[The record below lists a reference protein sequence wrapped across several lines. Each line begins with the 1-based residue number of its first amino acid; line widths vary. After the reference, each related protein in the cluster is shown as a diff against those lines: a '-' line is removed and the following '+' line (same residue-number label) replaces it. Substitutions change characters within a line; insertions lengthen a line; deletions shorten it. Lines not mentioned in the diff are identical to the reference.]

1 LGSLYA
7 ARKQNQKAVDQY
19 LEAIRDDPKSDVA
32 HYRLGQVYRQMNKL
46 ELATQELARYQELAR
61 LHEDELKRSRS
72 AIQQFVLSPPA
83 KAQN

>member
-1 LGSLYA
+1 
-7 ARKQNQKAVDQY
+7 
-19 LEAIRDDPKSDVA
+19 
-32 HYRLGQVYRQMNKL
+32 MNKL